1 MEVISKE
8 FPSRVL
14 DKLGRQEFAQ
24 KDGCKTGIWAVHS
37 RVSSLQYTQE
47 LAPYMDEMNAAE
59 ETKEATKWKRMEK
72 KAGVSSRVHADIK

>member
-1 MEVISKE
+1 MSFEDGYEVWTSSLEKKLSMEVISKE

-14 DKLGRQEFAQ
+14 DKLGRQEFVQ

-47 LAPYMDEMNAAE
+47 LAPYMEEMIAA
-59 ETKEATKWKRMEK
+59 
-72 KAGVSSRVHADIK
+72 